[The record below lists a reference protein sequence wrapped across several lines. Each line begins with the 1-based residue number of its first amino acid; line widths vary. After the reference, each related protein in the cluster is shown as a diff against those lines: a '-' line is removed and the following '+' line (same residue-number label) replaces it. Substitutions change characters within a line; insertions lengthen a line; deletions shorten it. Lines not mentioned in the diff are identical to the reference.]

1 MGVITEKDVLEVIK
15 SALNLKKDVNLN
27 MSMKDLEEWDS
38 LGHIAI
44 LSALDKT
51 FDGKVASIT
60 AIAASDSVG
69 AIVEILKANGL
80 I

>member
-1 MGVITEKDVLEVIK
+1 MGAITEKDVLEVIK
-15 SALNLKKDVNLN
+15 SALDLKKDVNLN

-51 FDGKVASIT
+51 F
-60 AIAASDSVG
+60 
-69 AIVEILKANGL
+69 E
-80 I
+80 